1 MKFLPALLLILTIG
15 CIPALAQNKKLQKA
29 NDLYSK
35 GVYADAIPLYE
46 KVLRQDSSDQFLL
59 GNLGDCYRMTRNLPG
74 QLRCYGSLVRN
85 GKADLLQEHYYGLA
99 LAESGQADLAK
110 PFLDKYALNQKALE
124 LAARTYTKNADAY
137 NITYATFNSK
147 KNDFCAV
154 NFMDVIVFTSNRK
167 RPFWASKTE
176 ENDDDR
182 FVHLYTT
189 EKAGK
194 GKYLKAK
201 LFMKD
206 LTTRYNDGPVCFN
219 REFTHVY
226 FSRNNYRK
234 AGLSKDGVYKLR
246 LFEAR
251 LNRNGFDT
259 VAQFPFNNTEYNIVH
274 PSMSA
279 DGKTLYFSSD
289 MPGGKGGMDLYVSK
303 KVNGTWSQPVNLGE
317 KINTEKDDVFPFIA
331 SNGLL
336 YFSSNGHPD
345 CMGGLDIYEARL
357 KDDLGQRS
365 YNMGEPINSKY
376 DDFGFFL
383 SSSNKEGYISSN
395 RKDNGE
401 DDNVYELLILRDV
414 KRGKD
419 VTLLAKNKSTGE
431 PLAGAKIVVN
441 NDTLT
446 ANEKGE
452 AVTMIEEDMEYTLK
466 VTKEDYFSMEDKMT
480 TASSPEDAFTKE
492 LLLEKDPKLSLLALV
507 KDAKTNVLLEGVTL
521 TLKEQG
527 SAPADKSVT
536 GAEGEFRKKL
546 NNKKIGDVL
555 SYTITVEKQG
565 YLSKTSTFQHTI
577 TAPGEIN
584 MSQYVNLAIGKV
596 AVGMDLATMIEIK
609 PIYFDLGKSV
619 IRKDAA
625 IELDKVVAIMMEYP
639 NMFIELG
646 SHTDCRSSAASN
658 LKLSAARAKAS
669 AAYIVK
675 KGINKTRI
683 VGKGYGET
691 KLLNNC
697 ACEGKVVSTCSEEE
711 HTKNRRTEFLITKLQ

>member
-1 MKFLPALLLILTIG
+1 MRFISTFLLILTIG
-15 CIPALAQNKKLQKA
+15 CLPVLAQNKKLRQA
-29 NDLYSK
+29 NDFYAK
-35 GVYADAIPLYE
+35 GAYADAIPLYE
-46 KVLRQDSSDQFLL
+46 KVLRQDSSNHFLL
-59 GNLGDCYRMTRNLPG
+59 GNLGNCYRMTKNLPG
-74 QLRCYGSLVRN
+74 QLLCYGSLVRN
-85 GKADLLQEHYYGLA
+85 EQADPIQEHYYALA
-99 LAESGQADLAK
+99 LAENGQADLAR
-110 PFLDKYALNQKALE
+110 PLLDKYALGQKARE
-124 LAARTYTKNADAY
+124 MAARSYTKNADAY
-137 NITYATFNSK
+137 SVNYAGFNSK

-154 NFMDVIVFTSNRK
+154 NFMDVVVFTSNRK

-189 EKAGK
+189 AKAGQ
-194 GKYLKAK
+194 GKYLKAR

-219 REFTHVY
+219 KEYTHVY

-259 VAQFPFNNTEYNIVH
+259 VAQFPFNNVDYNIVH
-274 PSMSA
+274 PSLSA
-279 DGKTLYFSSD
+279 DGLTLYFSSD
-289 MPGGKGGMDLYVSK
+289 MPGGKGCMDLYVSK
-303 KVNGTWSQPVNLGE
+303 KTNGTWSAPVNLGD

-336 YFSSNGHPD
+336 YYSSNGHPD
-345 CMGGLDIYEARL
+345 CMGGLDIYEAKL
-357 KDDLGQRS
+357 KDGLGQRS

-383 SSSNKEGYISSN
+383 SSANKEGYISSN
-395 RKDNGE
+395 RKNNGE
-401 DDNVYELLILRDV
+401 DDNVYELQILREV

-431 PLAGAKIVVN
+431 PLAGATILVN
-441 NDTLT
+441 ADTLT
-446 ANEKGE
+446 TNDKGE
-452 AVTMIEEDMEYTLK
+452 AVIMIEEDMEYALK
-466 VTKEDYFSMEDKMT
+466 ASKTDYFNAEDKIS
-480 TASSPEDAFTKE
+480 TATSGEDAFTKE

-507 KDAKTNVLLEGVTL
+507 KDAKTNVLLEGATL

-527 SAPADKSVT
+527 ANPADKAVT
-536 GAEGEFRKKL
+536 NAEGEYRKKL
-546 NNKKIGDVL
+546 SSKKIGDVL
-555 SYTITVEKQG
+555 SYTITVEKEG
-565 YLSKTSTFQHTI
+565 YLSKTATFGHTI
-577 TAPGEIN
+577 TAPGEILLN
-584 MSQYVNLAIGKV
+584 EYVNLSIGKV

-625 IELDKVVAIMMEYP
+625 IELDKIVAIMNEYP
-639 NMFIELG
+639 NMSIELG
-646 SHTDCRSSAASN
+646 SHTDCRSGAASN
-658 LKLSAARAKAS
+658 LRLSAARAKAS

-691 KLLNNC
+691 RLLNNC
-697 ACEGKVVSTCSEEE
+697 ACEGKVVSACSEEE
-711 HTKNRRTEFLITKLQ
+711 HTRNRRTEFLITKLQ